1 MGANSASGRGTARI
15 RKGPAKVIQLPG
27 TRRRRYRRAAA
38 LMVFAMGAVTA
49 GAVFVWLYVVPLIQ
63 LAPDLAA
70 GMSAQELEILRLVN
84 EERERDGETAL
95 KASPRLVV
103 ASRGH
108 SYDMAVRKYL
118 GHDGPAGDT
127 PDVRLRSV
135 GVDFK
140 ELGENVYMER
150 NADSRSLPDRALEG
164 WLSSP
169 EHRANLLSP
178 KYSVTGIGIARSA
191 DGAVYVTQDFVD

>member
-1 MGANSASGRGTARI
+1 MGANSASGRGPARI
-15 RKGPAKVIQLPG
+15 RRGPAKVIQLPSA
-27 TRRRRYRRAAA
+27 RRRRYRRAAA
-38 LMVFAMGAVTA
+38 LLVVAIGVATA
-49 GAVFVWLYVVPLIQ
+49 GAALVWLYVVPLIQ

-84 EERERDGETAL
+84 DERERDGEKPL

-108 SYDMAVRKYL
+108 SYDMALRHYL
-118 GHDGPAGDT
+118 SHDSPAGDT
-127 PDVRLRSV
+127 PAVRLQSV
-135 GVDFK
+135 GVNYT

-150 NADSRSLPDRALEG
+150 NVEARELPERAVEG
-164 WLSSP
+164 WLNSP

-178 KYSVTGIGIARSA
+178 KFSATGIGVARSA
-191 DGAVYVTQDFVD
+191 DGATYVTQDFVD